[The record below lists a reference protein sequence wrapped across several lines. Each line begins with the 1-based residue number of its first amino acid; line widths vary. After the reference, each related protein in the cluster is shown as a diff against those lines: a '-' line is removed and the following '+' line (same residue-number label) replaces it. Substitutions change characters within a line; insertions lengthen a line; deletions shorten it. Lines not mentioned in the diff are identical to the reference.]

1 MTDLHSHVLYGVDD
15 GSEDL
20 EMSLEMLQMAS
31 DNGTH
36 HLVLTP
42 HCNVPDG
49 YLNYMSSTI
58 IGRYEK
64 IKQEV
69 ERRNINIQVYLG
81 MEVYA
86 SDDVDELVKAGE
98 IIPLNKTR
106 NLLIEFAFEEDPMW
120 VSYVLEKVQRIGL
133 TPLLAHPERYTFVQN
148 FPYMVHDWIR
158 SGCLIQVNR
167 GSIVGRFGQVVEETV
182 HFLIEHGF
190 VHVVASDGHRP
201 YARTPILSDAYDC
214 VVDYYGHMTADRL
227 FKINPRRLL
236 NNQRIISSSRHSGY
250 NPYRTYPRH
259 GEFDE

>member
-15 GSEDL
+15 GSEGL

-69 ERRNINIQVYLG
+69 ERRHINIQVYLG

-106 NLLIEFAFEEDPMW
+106 NLLI
-120 VSYVLEKVQRIGL
+120 
-133 TPLLAHPERYTFVQN
+133 
-148 FPYMVHDWIR
+148 
-158 SGCLIQVNR
+158 
-167 GSIVGRFGQVVEETV
+167 
-182 HFLIEHGF
+182 
-190 VHVVASDGHRP
+190 
-201 YARTPILSDAYDC
+201 
-214 VVDYYGHMTADRL
+214 
-227 FKINPRRLL
+227 
-236 NNQRIISSSRHSGY
+236 
-250 NPYRTYPRH
+250 
-259 GEFDE
+259 